1 MAPRGHA
8 EVDRA
13 PSRARLRSVANEDPN
28 MMVQRLALTAVLAL
42 ASTAGICTRTYNYTN
57 PSPIPTPTPAP
68 VANLIE
74 FRVLGNVGNV
84 PVLIKMTNSID
95 GVTALTAVS
104 LPFVA
109 SVKSL
114 DASI

>member
-13 PSRARLRSVANEDPN
+13 PSRARLRPVANEEPN

-57 PSPIPTPTPAP
+57 PSPVPTPPPAP
-68 VANLIE
+68 VADVIE
-74 FRVLGNVGNV
+74 FRVIGNPGPV
-84 PVLIKMTNSID
+84 PVLIKFTNSID
-95 GVTALTAVS
+95 GATAVTAVS
-104 LPFVA
+104 LPYVA
-109 SVKSL
+109 SVKS
-114 DASI
+114 